1 MEQAE
6 DLAKRHETYLA
17 TMEANDEK
25 INAVVAFAQRLC
37 DEGNFEA
44 DKIHKKAENITE
56 RYNYSKNICI
66 FMYFIFNFKIVL
78 NSIIGMYV
86 FDFSIIL
93 ITLSVESVKCL

>member
-6 DLAKRHETYLA
+6 ELAKRHETYLA

-56 RYNYSKNICI
+56 R
-66 FMYFIFNFKIVL
+66 
-78 NSIIGMYV
+78 
-86 FDFSIIL
+86 
-93 ITLSVESVKCL
+93 